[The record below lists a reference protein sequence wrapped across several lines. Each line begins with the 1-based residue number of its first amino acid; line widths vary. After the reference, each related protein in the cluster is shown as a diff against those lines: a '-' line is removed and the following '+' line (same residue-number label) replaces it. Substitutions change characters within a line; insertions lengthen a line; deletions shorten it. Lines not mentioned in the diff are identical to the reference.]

1 MRELDGIRILGPAD
15 GDFDR
20 SPRSRWREVISAS
33 DTGDRWRLG
42 EVTAVPDEGVATH
55 LHPREPEA
63 LIILEGAVE
72 LHGAQGV
79 AQLHPGD
86 IVFIPPRYRTRPAD
100 SQWWPL
106 AGHLAHPRTNP
117 GQALRRVRDR
127 LGPMPDSLV
136 RGYASIRRPPVF
148 QTDTRPSLI
157 PL

>member
-55 LHPREPEA
+55 LHPGEPEA

-86 IVFIPPRYRTRPAD
+86 IVFIPPDTEHGLRTPNGGRWLAIWPIRERIPGKRYAE
-100 SQWWPL
+100 
-106 AGHLAHPRTNP
+106 
-117 GQALRRVRDR
+117 
-127 LGPMPDSLV
+127 
-136 RGYASIRRPPVF
+136 
-148 QTDTRPSLI
+148 
-157 PL
+157 